1 MSLNAGHEKF
11 NSDVDIATLIISSGI
26 DKVLYSPASAFGLRN
41 FRASNAKQRR
51 LFSFKRVVRL
61 KTPPVA
67 SERSIPVKLLM
78 VPVFP
83 PILLS
88 LILVDNLVDRSRYS
102 PSKLGILQEPVKG
115 VKVKFH
121 QTIVYWRLVPVLRD
135 SLPSLP
141 IGKVSFFA
149 VDGEEI
155 TNYFLGYSTVSSS
168 LRGLTVGL
176 RSYSKRPLDSPVNNF
191 EKVLPGIDNRHCA
204 QSIQS
209 LARSRILDCSA
220 WFGPYE
226 SSLVLPSGPC

>member
-121 QTIVYWRLVPVLRD
+121 QTIVY
-135 SLPSLP
+135 
-141 IGKVSFFA
+141 
-149 VDGEEI
+149 
-155 TNYFLGYSTVSSS
+155 
-168 LRGLTVGL
+168 
-176 RSYSKRPLDSPVNNF
+176 
-191 EKVLPGIDNRHCA
+191 
-204 QSIQS
+204 
-209 LARSRILDCSA
+209 
-220 WFGPYE
+220 
-226 SSLVLPSGPC
+226 